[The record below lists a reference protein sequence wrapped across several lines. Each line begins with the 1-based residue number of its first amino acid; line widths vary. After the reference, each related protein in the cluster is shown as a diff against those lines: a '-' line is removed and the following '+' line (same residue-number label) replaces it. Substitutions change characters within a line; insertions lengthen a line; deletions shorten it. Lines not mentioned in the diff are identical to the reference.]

1 MSPTPPLC
9 RAASYLALSAVAW
22 LPGLLLGLALV
33 ASGPAAAEPPID
45 PVAPASPPTPIA
57 PEGSVAAPADGPAYS
72 VDTIVLGYHEDHPEQ
87 PELAGVLPV
96 KVKLTPTPTGYVMPR
111 PGEPSETVRI
121 DAGSRELTHFHAS
134 ALSQITRA
142 LLESLH
148 DNGLLGVYV
157 IPSPKDIDPD
167 SEEDLRPEGES
178 SLSFSIW
185 IGRIHDLRTVALGDR
200 IKSRWKVDNPAH
212 RRILSRSPLAPAD
225 VGREN
230 TTDLLRKDL
239 LEEYLFQLNRHP
251 GRHVEAALAASDDG
265 EGITLDYRVFEPRPW
280 TVYAQAS
287 NTGTQRTNV
296 WQSRWGYINRQ
307 VTGRDDILT
316 FEYMN
321 SGLNDVNGISL
332 AYESPFFRKGRP
344 AWMESTGKEPGWIR
358 WANRSRVPW
367 WGVDRLRWRVHGG
380 WSRFEAGTGIDVG
393 ADDIITNDWNAGGK
407 LIFNAWQHRNF
418 FLDTY
423 GGISFRGVNSDNLPF
438 GNDGKVTY
446 FQGDVGLKME
456 RVNPYST
463 ILGSFGVEGAS
474 ALGDTNELTFGQDL
488 SRPGA
493 DSQWAL
499 LRFDLGVSH
508 FLEPLIMPRRWR
520 DPETAMTSTLSH
532 ELSIAGRG
540 QYAFD
545 YRLIPQVS
553 QVIGGLYSVR
563 GFEQGTSV
571 GDSVFLGTVEYRF
584 HIPRA
589 LPIRRKPMQL
599 PLIGDFRITPQQVYG
614 RPDWDLILRG
624 FVDAGRSV
632 RNQNSE
638 IPSQSAEWNE
648 TLVGAGV
655 GLELIFKGR
664 IRARVDWAR
673 GIYQDVE
680 LAGGCTDPENKCPRP
695 SDIDPSGRFHFLFS
709 VMY

>member
-1 MSPTPPLC
+1 MSPTPPLS
-9 RAASYLALSAVAW
+9 RAVVGGCGVGRRWAVGLATALVLALA
-22 LPGLLLGLALV
+22 GT
-33 ASGPAAAEPPID
+33 AAAQP
-45 PVAPASPPTPIA
+45 SLPTPQ
-57 PEGSVAAPADGPAYS
+57 GSVAAPLDGPSYA
-72 VDTIVLGYHEDHPEQ
+72 VDRIVLGYHEDHPDQ
-87 PELAGVLPV
+87 PPLGGVLPV
-96 KVKLTPTPTGYVMPR
+96 KLELTPTPTGYVMAR
-111 PGEPSETVRI
+111 PGEPTESVRI
-121 DAGSRELTHFHAS
+121 DPGQTEVRQFHAS

-148 DNGLLGVYV
+148 DQGLLGVYV
-157 IPSPKDIDPD
+157 LPSTRDIDPD
-167 SEEDLRPEGES
+167 SEEDLRPPGETT
-178 SLSFSIW
+178 LSFAIW
-185 IGRIHDLRTVALGDR
+185 IGRIRDLRTVAVGER
-200 IKSRWKVDNPAH
+200 IKSRWRVDNPSH
-212 RRILSRSPLAPAD
+212 RRIRARSPLAPPEEARD
-225 VGREN
+225 N

-265 EGITLDYRVFEPRPW
+265 EGITLDYRVYEPRPW

-296 WQSRWGYINRQ
+296 WQSRWGYMNRQ
-307 VTGRDDILT
+307 LTGRDDILT

-321 SGLNDVNGISL
+321 SGLNDVNGINIG
-332 AYESPFFRKGRP
+332 YESPWFRKGRP
-344 AWMESTGKEPGWIR
+344 AWMETTGKEPKWMR
-358 WANRSRVPW
+358 WANRSQVPW
-367 WGVDRLRWRVHGG
+367 WGVDRLRWRVQGG
-380 WSRFEAGTGIDVG
+380 WNRFEAGTGAGVG
-393 ADDIITNDWNAGGK
+393 TDDIITNDWNAGGM
-407 LIFNAWQHRNF
+407 LIFNAWQHRNL

-423 GGISFRGVNSDNLPF
+423 GGIGFRGVDSNNQPF
-438 GNDGKVTY
+438 ATRGKVTY
-446 FQGDVGLKME
+446 FQGDVGLKTE

-463 ILGSFGVEGAS
+463 LLGSFGVEGAT
-474 ALGDTNELTFGQDL
+474 ALGSTNDEFGQDL
-488 SRPGA
+488 ARPGA
-493 DSQWAL
+493 DSSWAL
-499 LRFDLGVSH
+499 LRFDLGASH
-508 FLEPLIMPRRWR
+508 YLEPLIMPRRWR

-532 ELSIAGRG
+532 ELAIAGRG

-545 YRLIPQVS
+545 YRLIPQAS

-571 GDSVFLGTVEYRF
+571 GDSVFLGTLEYRF

-589 LPIRRKPMQL
+589 LPVRRKPAQL
-599 PLIGDFRITPQQVYG
+599 PWIGDFRITPQQVYG
-614 RPDWDLILRG
+614 RPDWDLIIRG

-632 RNQNSE
+632 RNQNPD
-638 IPSQSAEWNE
+638 IPSVSPEYNE

-655 GLELIFKGR
+655 GIELIFKGR

-680 LAGGCTDPENKCPRP
+680 LVGGCTSPTDYCPKP